1 MGKRKEA
8 KILIV
13 YHTQNGN
20 TKKLADAVR
29 KGASSVKGTKV
40 VLKRAAKA
48 TLGDLLYCDGI
59 AFGTP
64 DYFSYMAGM
73 LKDFFDRTCYP
84 SEGKVTGKP
93 YVAFVSHGGGG
104 KAVESV
110 ERLCHRFKLKKIA
123 PPLLAEGVPTKMVL
137 GGAYELGKKLAE
149 KVKR

>member
-1 MGKRKEA
+1 MI

-13 YHTQNGN
+13 YHTQTGN
-20 TKKLADAVR
+20 TRKLARAVK

-40 VLKRAAKA
+40 ILRKAEDA
-48 TLGDLLYCDGI
+48 TLKDLLYCDAI

-84 SEGKVTGKP
+84 SEGKITGKP

-104 KAVESV
+104 EAIRSV
-110 ERLCHRFKLKKIA
+110 EKLSRRFKLKKAA
-123 PPLLAEGVPTKMVL
+123 PPLLVEEPPTRKTL
-137 GGAYELGKKLAE
+137 KRAYALGKTLA
-149 KVKR
+149 KKGHAK

>member
-1 MGKRKEA
+1 MRNK

-13 YHTQNGN
+13 YHTQTGN
-20 TKKLADAVR
+20 TKKLARQV
-29 KGASSVKGTKV
+29 KMGASRVKETKV
-40 VLKRAAKA
+40 ILKKAEHA
-48 TLGDLLYCDGI
+48 TLRDLLYCDGI

-104 KAVESV
+104 EAIKSV
-110 ERLCHRFKLKKIA
+110 EKLCRRFKLKRIA
-123 PPLLAEGVPTKMVL
+123 PPLCAESTPNKKTLKQ
-137 GGAYELGKKLAE
+137 AYELGKALAE
-149 KVKR
+149 KLKE